1 MGKGNTL
8 ADCRNQLLNR
18 LYIAH
23 NEVLI
28 VKHNLEDNLR
38 FINETQAGLNKYKTI
53 LHGFLLAYRS
63 SARFDVTDKQIEM
76 AKDIVKGK
84 QRALHYLFLNRKYLK
99 LKHKAAQRRESKA
112 LRHLKEFDVRMK
124 KQELENGKR

>member
-1 MGKGNTL
+1 MGKENTL

-23 NEVLI
+23 NETAIIKIDLQ
-28 VKHNLEDNLR
+28 DNLR
-38 FINETQAGLNKYKTI
+38 FINETQTNLNKYKTV
-53 LHGFLLAYRS
+53 LHGFLLAYRLP
-63 SARFDVTDKQIEM
+63 ARFDVTDKQIEM
-76 AKDIVKGK
+76 AKDIIKGK
-84 QRALHYLFLNRKYLK
+84 QRALKYLFLNRKYLK

-124 KQELENGKR
+124 KQELKNGKR